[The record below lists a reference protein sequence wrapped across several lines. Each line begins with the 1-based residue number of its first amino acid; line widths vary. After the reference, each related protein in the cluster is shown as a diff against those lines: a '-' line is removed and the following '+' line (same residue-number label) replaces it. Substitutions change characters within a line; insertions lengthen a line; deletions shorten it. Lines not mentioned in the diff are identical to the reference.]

1 MLPAH
6 KTKHVRQLDVKI
18 GSSTFKLNQSD
29 AGDTNGTALWL
40 GGQLLSAYLLHLH
53 TTGKLHRSR
62 SSVGSKPRAIEVGS
76 GIGLCG
82 CVGRAFYERSFGQDI
97 VR

>member
-6 KTKHVRQLDVKI
+6 TTKHIRDLDVRLGDRTSFRLK
-18 GSSTFKLNQSD
+18 QSD

-40 GGQLLSAYLLHLH
+40 GGQLLSLYFLHLH
-53 TTGKLHRSR
+53 TTGKLKRAAIKGR
-62 SSVGSKPRAIEVGS
+62 LRAIELGS

-82 CVGRAFYERSFGQDI
+82 FVSSPSASMSRNKSA
-97 VR
+97 